1 MSQWKLPFHVRSKC
15 CHFTLSPQ
23 RKNTKPGAELIYKSL
38 TISLKTFLKLD
49 RKWTSGLTYK
59 LDLQE
64 FPSRWLGAVSVFVSV
79 CVVTENPALANIW
92 ILALS
97 GVGTEVCVGVCWCCW
112 WTCQSPDSSNTPLS
126 SATENKKLTGIY
138 TFTLAHESP
147 RVPVPFPSY
156 LCRISSVL
164 MTVIDT
170 LINMFI
176 ALIII
181 TIIRR

>member
-1 MSQWKLPFHVRSKC
+1 MSQRKLPFHVRSQC

-23 RKNTKPGAELIYKSL
+23 HRNTKPGAEVLLLVTNYITENFPQL
-38 TISLKTFLKLD
+38 N
-49 RKWTSGLTYK
+49 RKWTSGLTHK

-64 FPSRWLGAVSVFVSV
+64 FPSLWLSSVSVFVSM
-79 CVVTENPALANIW
+79 CAVTENPALANIW

-112 WTCQSPDSSNTPLS
+112 WTRQSPDSSNTPLS

-138 TFTLAHESP
+138 TFPLAHEP
-147 RVPVPFPSY
+147 PCIPVLFPSY
-156 LCRISSVL
+156 LCRISSVF
-164 MTVIDT
+164 MTIIDM

-181 TIIRR
+181 TIILR